1 MKPIKSNLK
10 IIVYGKKD
18 DGKIIK
24 LREHRSWRE
33 ATGCDSP
40 MTEQEA
46 QRFCQSFSRIGI
58 SYEAIEVIS

>member
-1 MKPIKSNLK
+1 MKSNLK
-10 IIVYGKKD
+10 IMVYRKNI
-18 DGKIIK
+18 DGKVVK
-24 LREHRSWRE
+24 LREHKSWLE

-40 MTEQEA
+40 MTEIEA